1 MLFMML
7 TIRMTWMITMRID
20 GDGEKQDTLCLS
32 IAGSRIPQK
41 SFDDCAFDDC
51 DFGGF
56 SRIMI
61 TNMTIRLKEMLNVMM
76 IMTINSLVVW
86 YYIYG
91 IVSTLTKQSHPFFLL
106 QIFQISR
113 LALPTWQQHIFK
125 FVLWPSMFFLFFAH
139 MGSFSMVH
147 Y

>member
-1 MLFMML
+1 
-7 TIRMTWMITMRID
+7 MTRMITMRID

-76 IMTINSLVVW
+76 IMTISSLVIW
-86 YYIYG
+86 YYIHIWYCQH
-91 IVSTLTKQSHPFFLL
+91 IDKAKSPFFSSSN
-106 QIFQISR
+106 IPNISAGIAN
-113 LALPTWQQHIFK
+113 LATTYF
-125 FVLWPSMFFLFFAH
+125 
-139 MGSFSMVH
+139 
-147 Y
+147 